1 MSEEGGFGLEAAEKF
16 LGLIIFIV
24 GILAL
29 YYTVTSPDALQ
40 SFTGLFDFL
49 SIILIILG
57 FILLIVKVE

>member
-1 MSEEGGFGLEAAEKF
+1 MSEEGGFGINVAEKF

-29 YYTVTSPDALQ
+29 YYTVTSSDALAG
-40 SFTGLFDFL
+40 FTGLFDFL